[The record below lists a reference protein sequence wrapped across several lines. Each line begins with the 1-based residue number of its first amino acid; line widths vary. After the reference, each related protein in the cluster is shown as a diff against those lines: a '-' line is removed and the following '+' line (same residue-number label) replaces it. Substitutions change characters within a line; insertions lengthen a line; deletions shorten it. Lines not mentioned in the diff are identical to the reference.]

1 MLGIG
6 THIGV
11 SCLFSQAAK
20 THGQVVISVAM
31 GVCQQLS
38 EFIALGSP
46 IAVANVFAIYSKVFG
61 IYIPY
66 IVILYL
72 PYLAIYIP

>member
-1 MLGIG
+1 M
-6 THIGV
+6 GV
-11 SCLFSQAAK
+11 SCIFGPAAK

-38 EFIALGSP
+38 EFTALGSP
-46 IAVANVFAIYSKVFG
+46 IAVATVFAIYSKVFG

-72 PYLAIYIP
+72 PYIAICIP

>member
-1 MLGIG
+1 MR
-6 THIGV
+6 V
-11 SCLFSQAAK
+11 SCLFSPAAK
-20 THGQVVISVAM
+20 THGQEVISVVM

-38 EFIALGSP
+38 EFIALGRP
-46 IAVANVFAIYSKVFG
+46 IAVATVFAIYSKVFG

-72 PYLAIYIP
+72 PYIVKYLAYTYHI